1 MFVDRG
7 ELQVL
12 KIVIVTAAD
21 VLRRHEA
28 LAIGGPEHI
37 ALATQE
43 ARGFRSSDLLAVD
56 VL

>member
-37 ALATQE
+37 ALVTQE
-43 ARGFRSSDLLAVD
+43 ARGFPSSDLLAVD

>member
-1 MFVDRG
+1 MFVDRR

-12 KIVIVTAAD
+12 KITIVTAAD

-28 LAIGGPEHI
+28 LAVGGPEHI
-37 ALATQE
+37 ALGAQE
-43 ARGFRSSDLLAVD
+43 ARSFPSSDLLAVD